1 MIGLELKVNPEY
13 KALIPELLNDE
24 YEKLKESIS
33 KNGYWEEYP
42 IIVNDNNEIL
52 DGHSRWKACQELGIQ
67 PTIKVKHFES
77 KEEEMRF
84 VIETNLNR
92 RHLNAF
98 QKAELALKLIELE
111 KTKRGRKPKE
121 EISTDSVKIS
131 TSSELPKVDTWQTV
145 SDKLGVSI
153 DTIRKAKAVIEK
165 GDEKLIEKCRK
176 GEISVNE
183 AFNRVREVKVNLVRA
198 KDIMSQT
205 LTEYF
210 GGMDED
216 ALNRLNETFK
226 ATNQFYNKLLSEG
239 LFDRE
244 ELKLYKKRIE
254 ISRDL
259 AGEIGIY
266 ILLVIKRKERRMNSL
281 F

>member
-1 MIGLELKVNPEY
+1 MELKVNPEY
-13 KALIPELLNDE
+13 KALIPELLDDE

-52 DGHSRWKACQELGIQ
+52 DGHSRWKACQELGVQ

-121 EISTDSVKIS
+121 EISTESAKIS

-165 GDEKLIEKCRK
+165 GDERLIDKCRK

-205 LTEYF
+205 LIEYF
-210 GGMDED
+210 RGTDED

-226 ATNQFYNKLLSEG
+226 AINQFYNKLLSEG

-259 AGEIGIY
+259 AGEISMHIQF
-266 ILLVIKRKERRMNSL
+266 VIREKKGE
-281 F
+281 